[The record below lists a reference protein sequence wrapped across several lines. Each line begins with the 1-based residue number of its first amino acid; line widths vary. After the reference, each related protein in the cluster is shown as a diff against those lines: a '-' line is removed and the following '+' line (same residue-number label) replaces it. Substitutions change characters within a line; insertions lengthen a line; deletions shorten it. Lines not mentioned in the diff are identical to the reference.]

1 MYGLFPR
8 ILGKGDHAEV
18 RFHWIVPIYSSYFR
32 IETRQ
37 IVGQTECTA
46 AAKPWFSQWYIG

>member
-18 RFHWIVPIYSSYFR
+18 RLRWTVPIYPSYFR

-37 IVGQTECTA
+37 IVDPAEYTTT
-46 AAKPWFSQWYIG
+46 AKPWFSQWYIG